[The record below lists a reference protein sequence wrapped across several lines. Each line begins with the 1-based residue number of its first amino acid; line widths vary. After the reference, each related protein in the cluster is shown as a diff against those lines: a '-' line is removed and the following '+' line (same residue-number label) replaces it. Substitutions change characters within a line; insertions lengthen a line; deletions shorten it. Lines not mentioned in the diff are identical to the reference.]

1 MNIVP
6 CGYSSLLINDL
17 FDSFDFV
24 GIICV
29 CIKESCV
36 TYMTERV
43 YRHKTEKFDLI
54 KTTLHDICGLNDTY
68 IGFEAS
74 RDYTQNINFAYRTCH
89 AYGMTKWTNI
99 SNYALDA
106 CNQWDVLK
114 SQPENAFLLME
125 HIEPLNVK
133 LSELRIMVNNFSVDP
148 SDDDNH
154 YWTIVNDQLK
164 ISDAADENRVEN
176 TRRRRNPHNPIRRDD
191 THNGNPGDPNHG
203 HADIT
208 DPDDMEAMLSQLEHY
223 I

>member
-1 MNIVP
+1 VNIVP
-6 CGYSSLLINDL
+6 CGYSSLLINDF

-43 YRHKTEKFDLI
+43 YRDKTEKFDLI
-54 KTTLHDICGLNDTY
+54 KTTLDDICGLNDRY

-74 RDYTQNINFAYRTCH
+74 RDYKMNINFAYRTCH
-89 AYGMTKWTNI
+89 AYGMIKWINI
-99 SNYALDA
+99 SNYALTA
-106 CNQWDVLK
+106 CNEWDALK
-114 SQPENAFLLME
+114 VQPENAFLLME

-148 SDDDNH
+148 NDDDNH
-154 YWTIVNDQLK
+154 YWIFVNDQLK
-164 ISDAADENRVEN
+164 ISDAADENPVED
-176 TRRRRNPHNPIRRDD
+176 TRRRINPQNATREDE
-191 THNGNPGDPNHG
+191 THHGNPGDPNIG
-203 HADIT
+203 DADISHPN
-208 DPDDMEAMLSQLEHY
+208 DVQQMLSQLEHY